1 MWPILLLLC
10 LHPGYLEG
18 ARILAVFPLPSPSH
32 YFFALPYLKSLA
44 SLGHEITSVS
54 PYPQREPFKN
64 IHDIPVPEVFENFN
78 EILKIASTP
87 RSTWQSSDFINEYVL
102 NLTRT
107 VLNNEGVRR
116 SILGPQKPHFDLV
129 VMDVWRFDVLMGLAA
144 YFDAP
149 IIGLGSYGT
158 DYKIDE
164 LMGNISP
171 MSYLQSPSSRFYDL
185 EAYGQRLS
193 YLVERTVMYINYK
206 WRHVRKQEALYK
218 EYFPSIAE
226 GKPLSKISRNFSL
239 VLLNQHFTLGPPRP
253 YVPNMIEVGGLHV
266 NPKPEA
272 LPAELDNFIQGAGE
286 SGVIYFS
293 LGTNVKSKSL
303 SEDRRKVL
311 LETFASLPQRV
322 LWKFEDEQLPGKPS
336 NVFISKWFSQQS
348 ILAHPSVKLFIT
360 HGGLLSTIES
370 IHHGK
375 PMLGLPCFF
384 DQFRNMAHV
393 KQMGLGLV
401 LNIKEMTSED
411 FNSTIRRLLT
421 NKSFEETARITAAR
435 HRDQPMKPLDTA
447 IWWTEYVLRHKG
459 AAHMQVAGKDLD
471 FVRYHSLDVF
481 GTFLIGALGLLG
493 VFTFFIYVI
502 LRKCLLQKKDTN
514 EAIKKI
520 Q

>member
-1 MWPILLLLC
+1 MWPNLLLMC
-10 LHPGYLEG
+10 LLPGYLEG

-54 PYPQREPFKN
+54 PYPQREPSQN
-64 IHDIPVPEVFENFN
+64 IHDIPVLEVLENFN
-78 EILKIASTP
+78 EILRIASTP
-87 RSTWQSSDFINEYVL
+87 RGTWQKSDFINEYVL
-102 NLTRT
+102 NLTKT
-107 VLNNEGVRR
+107 VLNNEGVRCN
-116 SILGPQKPHFDLV
+116 ILGPEKPHFDLV
-129 VMDVWRFDVLMGLAA
+129 VMDLWRIDVLSGLAA

-149 IIGLGSYGT
+149 IIGLASYGT
-158 DYKIDE
+158 DWKIDE

-171 MSYLQSPSSRFYDL
+171 ISYLQSPSPRFYDL
-185 EAYGQRLS
+185 GAYGQRLS
-193 YLVERTVMYINYK
+193 QFVERTLSYINYK
-206 WRHVRKQEALYK
+206 WRHVRKEEALYRQ
-218 EYFPSIAE
+218 YFPSTA
-226 GKPLSKISRNFSL
+226 KWKSLSEISRNFAL
-239 VLLNQHFTLGPPRP
+239 VLVNHHFTLGPPRP

-266 NPKPEA
+266 NPDPEA
-272 LPAELDNFIQGAGE
+272 LPAELDHFIQGAGE

-293 LGTNVKSKSL
+293 LGTNVRSKSL

-311 LETFASLPQRV
+311 LETFASLPQRI

-336 NVFISKWFSQQS
+336 NVFISKWFSQQA
-348 ILAHPSVKLFIT
+348 ILAHPNVKLFIT

-375 PMLGLPCFF
+375 PMLGLPCLF
-384 DQFRNMAHV
+384 DQFRNMGHV

-411 FNSTIRRLLT
+411 FNSTIIRLLT

-435 HRDQPMKPLDTA
+435 YRDQPMKPLEKA

-471 FVRYHSLDVF
+471 FVRYHSLDVL
-481 GTFLIGALGLLG
+481 GTFLIGALGFLG
-493 VFTFFIYVI
+493 TFTFFIVMT
-502 LRKCLLQKKDTN
+502 LRKCPLLKKYKY